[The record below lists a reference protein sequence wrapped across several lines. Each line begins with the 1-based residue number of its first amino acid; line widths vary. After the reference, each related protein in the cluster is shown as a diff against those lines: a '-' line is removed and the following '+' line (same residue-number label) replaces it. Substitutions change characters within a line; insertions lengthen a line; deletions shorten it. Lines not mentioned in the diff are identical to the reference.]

1 MPTVFSDPT
10 RTARSPRPLA
20 ALAAVF
26 ALSIAVAVPVSAAA
40 QDDEIG
46 KEIAALDAAMKAKNE
61 TDIQA
66 SIDLLMEKSRDAE
79 KDHKRVAEAIG
90 KVLGSDLS
98 KAQIHASKALADLGS
113 AGSPPLK
120 KAAGDKEIRSEESK
134 KEVYLAVIDAIA
146 KTGDEEN
153 VDFLLKLLKDKDND
167 VIAAVATGGKYYAK
181 ASGAVRKKIVES
193 FVTVLESSFG
203 ASQNN
208 RDTTAVKK
216 YETISTPL
224 VQALQELTGER
235 LGTPGEWR
243 KWFNENKKRK
253 W

>member
-1 MPTVFSDPT
+1 MSTVCIP
-10 RTARSPRPLA
+10 PK
-20 ALAAVF
+20 LAAVF
-26 ALSIAVAVPVSAAA
+26 VLSLAFAIPAVPAAA
-40 QDDEIG
+40 QEDEIG
-46 KEIAALDAAMKAKNE
+46 KEIAALDAAIKSKNE

-66 SIDLLMEKSRDAE
+66 SIDLLMEKSRDAT
-79 KDHKRVAEAIG
+79 KDHKRVADAISRA
-90 KVLGSDLS
+90 LSSDLS
-98 KAQIHASKALADLGS
+98 KAQIHAAKALADLGV
-113 AGSPPLK
+113 AGSGPLK
-120 KAAGDKEIRSEESK
+120 KAAGDKAIRAEETK

-167 VIAAVATGGKYYAK
+167 VIAAVATAGKYYAK

-193 FVTVLESSFG
+193 FVTVLEGSYG

-216 YETISTPL
+216 YDTISTPMI
-224 VQALQELTGER
+224 QTLQELTGER
-235 LGTPGEWR
+235 IGTPIEWR
-243 KWFNENKKRK
+243 KWFNENKNRK